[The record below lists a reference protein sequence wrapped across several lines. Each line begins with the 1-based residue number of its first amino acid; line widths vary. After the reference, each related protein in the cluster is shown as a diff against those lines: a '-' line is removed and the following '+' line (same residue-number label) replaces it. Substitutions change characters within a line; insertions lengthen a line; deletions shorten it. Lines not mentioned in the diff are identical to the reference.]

1 MPGIH
6 SMFEVGLRRWVGA
19 LVGGEGRKVP
29 PPTRGVLYPCT
40 EEKAK
45 LVPSSQLYRDSLA
58 LSLSRNC
65 CLAHGSRQFL
75 QLHHSLGCLQTC
87 PDARGARQVH
97 IPGQMLT
104 VSSELNEDAARAAA
118 GRAASEAGGF
128 HPRL

>member
-29 PPTRGVLYPCT
+29 PPTRGHRK
-40 EEKAK
+40 EKAK

-58 LSLSRNC
+58 LSLSRNY

-75 QLHHSLGCLQTC
+75 QLHRSLGCLQTC
-87 PDARGARQVH
+87 PDARRARQVH
-97 IPGQMLT
+97 IPGQTLT
-104 VSSELNEDAARAAA
+104 VSSELSEDAARAAA

-128 HPRL
+128 HLRL